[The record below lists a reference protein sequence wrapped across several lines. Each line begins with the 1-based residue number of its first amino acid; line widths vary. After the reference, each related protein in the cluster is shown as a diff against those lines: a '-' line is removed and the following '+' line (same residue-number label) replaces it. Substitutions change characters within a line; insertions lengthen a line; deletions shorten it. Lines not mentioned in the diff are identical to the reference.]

1 MSTRRTLLLAAALGL
16 MAAPLHAQTMRGKV
30 LDAATGEGVA
40 QAQVQAL
47 TEEGRDGGHAR
58 TRADGSFEIPLR
70 APGTFRIRAERAGYN
85 PTVTTSLPVD
95 LREAVEVEVRLSAN
109 AVAIEPLRV
118 TARVEPPHRR
128 NLTMNG
134 FYDRE
139 RQGIGRYM
147 RREDIERYPTQNLA
161 QLLSRVPGTA
171 IQYIR
176 TKQYIYFMR
185 NGGCRPQV
193 YLDNVRMV
201 VDNTMDINAIV
212 TPGQI
217 EAVEMYRGAAEI
229 PVQYNNSRGAVC
241 GVVLIWTRSEP

>member
-1 MSTRRTLLLAAALGL
+1 MPIMRTLLLLPLTLAL
-16 MAAPLHAQTMRGKV
+16 AVPLAGQTMRGRV

-47 TEEGRDGGHAR
+47 TEEGRDGGHTR

-70 APGTFRIRAERAGYN
+70 APGTFRIRAERTGYN
-85 PTVTTSLPVD
+85 PTVTTTLPVA
-95 LREAVEVEVRLSAN
+95 LREAVEVEVRLSAS

-118 TARVEPPHRR
+118 TARVQPPHRR
-128 NLTMNG
+128 NLEMNG
-134 FYDRE
+134 YYDRE
-139 RQGIGRYM
+139 RQGIGRYL

-171 IQYIR
+171 IQYVR

-185 NGGCRPQV
+185 NGGCRPQG

-201 VDNTMDINAIV
+201 VDATMDINAIV

-229 PVQYNNSRGAVC
+229 PVQYNNARGAVC